1 MIAATITDVDPRGE
15 GIGIAVADRAN
26 AVLNNGL
33 GKYPEAMAA
42 AQQAL
47 RHQHYPTRATRAWR
61 TGRSTELIEAAAR
74 SGATETAVE
83 AFQWIAAMTGAS
95 RTGWALGLEARSRA
109 LISDPN
115 VAEPLYLEA
124 IDRLGRT
131 LVRTELA
138 RARLLYG
145 EWLRRRGRRVDAR
158 EQLRAA
164 HDLLTMIGAHAFA
177 ERARRELVATGEK
190 ARQTDGPHR
199 GPPHRSRGAGCP
211 LGLATASPI
220 PRSVSGCS

>member
-1 MIAATITDVDPRGE
+1 
-15 GIGIAVADRAN
+15 
-26 AVLNNGL
+26 
-33 GKYPEAMAA
+33 
-42 AQQAL
+42 
-47 RHQHYPTRATRAWR
+47 
-61 TGRSTELIEAAAR
+61 
-74 SGATETAVE
+74 
-83 AFQWIAAMTGAS
+83 MTGAS

-138 RARLLYG
+138 RTRLLYG

-164 HDLLTMIGAHAFA
+164 HDLFTTIGAHAFA

-190 ARQTDGPHR
+190 ARKRTVATEVHLTGREVQVARLALRWPDQSRDRYSAVGESAHR
-199 GPPHRSRGAGCP
+199 RVPPRKCLRQARHHLASRARPSLTGSSAHAEG
-211 LGLATASPI
+211 
-220 PRSVSGCS
+220 

>member
-1 MIAATITDVDPRGE
+1 
-15 GIGIAVADRAN
+15 
-26 AVLNNGL
+26 
-33 GKYPEAMAA
+33 
-42 AQQAL
+42 
-47 RHQHYPTRATRAWR
+47 
-61 TGRSTELIEAAAR
+61 
-74 SGATETAVE
+74 
-83 AFQWIAAMTGAS
+83 MTGAS
-95 RTGWALGLEARSRA
+95 RTGWALGIEARSRA

-138 RARLLYG
+138 RTRLLYG

-190 ARQTDGPHR
+190 ARKRTVATEVHLTGREEQVARLAFGGLTNPEIGIRLLVSPRTVEYHLGNVFAKLGITSRHELDRALTGPSAHPQ
-199 GPPHRSRGAGCP
+199 G
-211 LGLATASPI
+211 
-220 PRSVSGCS
+220 